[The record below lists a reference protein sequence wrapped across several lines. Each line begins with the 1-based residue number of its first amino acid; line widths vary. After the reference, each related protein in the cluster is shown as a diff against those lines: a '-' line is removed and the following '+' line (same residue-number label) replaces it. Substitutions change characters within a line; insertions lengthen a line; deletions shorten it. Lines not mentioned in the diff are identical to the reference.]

1 MMPRSILFSLAIAA
15 ALPLVSLP
23 AFTARAD
30 APTPSGPPVYTTPTV
45 VIYGR
50 PNKPAVVIVVKTPT
64 AAAEAGAAHEA
75 LRASLLAQT
84 EPGRLHTVTRS
95 P

>member
-1 MMPRSILFSLAIAA
+1 MPRSILLTIATA
-15 ALPLVSLP
+15 TMLPLVSLP

-30 APTPSGPPVYTTPTV
+30 SPTPSGPAVYTTPTV

-50 PNKPAVVIVVKTPT
+50 PSKPAVVIVVKTPT
-64 AAAEAGAAHEA
+64 PAAEAGAAHEA

-84 EPGRLHTVTRS
+84 EPAPLRTVTRS

>member
-1 MMPRSILFSLAIAA
+1 MPRSILFTLATAA
-15 ALPLVSLP
+15 MLPLVSLP

-30 APTPSGPPVYTTPTV
+30 PPTASGPGVYTTPTV

-50 PNKPAVVIVVKTPT
+50 PSKPAVVIVVKTPT
-64 AAAEAGAAHEA
+64 PAAEAGAAHEA

-84 EPGRLHTVTRS
+84 EPGALRSITRS